1 MLVFI
6 MARHSSARVSALFRP
21 LSSIVLIDDTAALP
35 VPCVTE
41 FGSLPSVELSALLV
55 ASDSSSSHLLLRD
68 DDDFHCDDSARCSAN
83 HGAAVVGTTFN
94 ARRSA
99 ALFGGERWGTQ
110 QC

>member
-6 MARHSSARVSALFRP
+6 MAHSSARVSALIPP
-21 LSSIVLIDDTAALP
+21 LSSIVLIDDTVAQSDLP

-41 FGSLPSVELSALLV
+41 FGSLPSSVESIALL
-55 ASDSSSSHLLLRD
+55 ATSGSCLRD
-68 DDDFHCDDSARCSAN
+68 DDDFHCDDSARYRAN
-83 HGAAVVGTTFN
+83 HGAALVGTTVN

-99 ALFGGERWGTQ
+99 ALFGGERRSTQ